1 MTIPSQIWYS
11 RSPVVSPLAVSVRTG
26 RLQKAFADHGI
37 TLASTTDHA
46 DESIRR
52 AYFDH
57 HLEWSFRQGGNVPA
71 LWARSNG
78 AKSRLIGLSWNT
90 EFQAILTLS
99 GTGIRNA
106 RDLTGRRFA
115 VPHFAP
121 LGVDLAAPFA
131 LKGLY
136 SARAAEGL
144 DISGI
149 ELVDI
154 PTERGKQSPLGKFAL
169 GGVQGLVPEVLAL
182 VQGKVDAI
190 YVKGVEGVVRA
201 NAIGAVIVSEFGD
214 HPDPWVRLG
223 AGNPRPLTIGEA
235 FVRERPDLVNLLLDT
250 IHEIGPWAT
259 ANRDAAIDALAE
271 DHKSSR
277 QAVSVALGD
286 DIGAQLGLS
295 LRDEDLERFDRY
307 KKLLLD
313 WNILQKDFSLSD
325 WIERVRETA

>member
-1 MTIPSQIWYS
+1 MTTPQIWYS
-11 RSPVVSPLAVSVRTG
+11 RSPVVSPLAVAVRTG
-26 RLQKAFADHGI
+26 RLQKAFAEHGV

-46 DESIRR
+46 DEAIRR

-71 LWARSNG
+71 LWARSKG
-78 AKSRLIGLSWNT
+78 ARSRLIGLSWNT
-90 EFQAILTLS
+90 EFQAILTMP
-99 GTGIRNA
+99 GTGIHTA

-115 VPHFAP
+115 VPHFVP

-131 LKGLY
+131 LKGLH

-144 DISGI
+144 DIAGV

-154 PTERGKQSPLGKFAL
+154 ATERGKVSPLGRFAL

-201 NAIGAVIVSEFGD
+201 NAIGAVIVSEFGN

-235 FVRERPDLVNLLLDT
+235 FVRERPDLVHVLLET
-250 IHEIGPWAT
+250 IRDIGPWAS
-259 ANRDAAIDALAE
+259 ANRDAAITALAE

-277 QAVSVALGD
+277 QAVEAALGP
-286 DIGAQLGLS
+286 DIGAQLGLT
-295 LRDEDLERFDRY
+295 LRDDDLERFDRY
-307 KKLLLD
+307 KNLLLD
-313 WNILQKDFSLSD
+313 WKIIQSDFSISD
-325 WIERVRETA
+325 WVERVKEPA

>member
-1 MTIPSQIWYS
+1 MPQIWYS
-11 RSPVVSPLAVSVRTG
+11 RSPVVSPLAVAVRTG
-26 RLQKAFADHGI
+26 RLQKAFAAHGV
-37 TLASTTDHA
+37 TLQSTTDNPDPA
-46 DESIRR
+46 VRR

-71 LWARSNG
+71 IWARSNG
-78 AKSRLIGLSWNT
+78 ARSRLIGLSWNT
-90 EFQAILTLS
+90 EFQAILALPGS
-99 GTGIRNA
+99 GIHNA

-131 LKGLY
+131 LKGLH

-144 DISGI
+144 DIAGV
-149 ELVDI
+149 ELIDI
-154 PTERGKQSPLGKFAL
+154 ATQRGQESPLGKFAL

-182 VQGKVDAI
+182 ARGEVDAI

-201 NAIGAVIVSEFGD
+201 NAIGAVIVSEFGN

-235 FVRERPDLVNLLLDT
+235 FVRERPDLTDLLLET
-250 IHEIGPWAT
+250 IRDIGPWAS
-259 ANRDAAIDALAE
+259 AHRDAATDALAE

-277 QAVSVALGD
+277 QAVDVALGE
-286 DIGAQLGLS
+286 DIGAQLGLT
-295 LRDEDLERFDRY
+295 LRDEDLERFERY
-307 KKLLLD
+307 KNLLLD
-313 WNILQKDFSLSD
+313 WKIIQKDFSVQD
-325 WIERVRETA
+325 WVERVALRA